1 MRQDVN
7 NNFSDAAEKEML
19 TGFTPTGDEEED
31 DEAEMVSESQRRMS
45 SDQQVSFEHD
55 VQRILS
61 TSTFQTMSPTV
72 DADDDDEAE
81 GRKNS
86 TASIQVI
93 FKSDFLKN
101 AFNFSD
107 EDPNWGWG

>member
-45 SDQQVSFEHD
+45 SDQVSFKHD
-55 VQRILS
+55 VAKILS
-61 TSTFQTMSPTV
+61 TSTFQMMSPTV
-72 DADDDDEAE
+72 DDDLAE
-81 GRKNS
+81 GEEEVS
-86 TASIQVI
+86 SIRQG
-93 FKSDFLKN
+93 
-101 AFNFSD
+101 
-107 EDPNWGWG
+107 EQE